1 MDREETMAMFN
12 LAKREIDL
20 KIVYCGPGMCGKT
33 TNLQHIHKMLGP
45 QKCGELVSLATKD
58 DRTLFFDFL
67 LIERYISGLKTHFHL
82 YTVPGQVQYALT
94 RRAVLMGVDG
104 VVFVVDSQTSKLQD
118 NIESLKDL
126 EEHLR
131 FYKKDLRALPFVLQY
146 NKRDLP
152 DITPV
157 NKLNTMLNAMNVPA
171 FESSAV
177 TGMGV
182 AATLNEIC
190 KMVQKQMDSSTAK
203 TKR

>member
-1 MDREETMAMFN
+1 MAMFN
-12 LAKREIDL
+12 LEKREIDL

-33 TNLQHIHKMLGP
+33 TNLQCIHKMLGP
-45 QKCGELVSLATKD
+45 RQCGELISLPTLN

-67 LIERYISGLKTHFHL
+67 LMERYISEFKTRFHL

-104 VVFVVDSQTSKLQD
+104 VVFVVDSQTDKLQD
-118 NIESLKDL
+118 NIASLKDL
-126 EEHLR
+126 EEQLR
-131 FYKKDLRALPFVLQY
+131 FYKKHLSTLPFVLQY

-152 DITPV
+152 TIMPAAE
-157 NKLNTMLNAMNVPA
+157 LNARLNSLNSPV

-182 AATLNEIC
+182 AATLNAIC
-190 KMVQKQMDSSTAK
+190 TIVQKNMERSTTNK
-203 TKR
+203 KL

>member
-1 MDREETMAMFN
+1 MAMFN

-33 TNLQHIHKMLGP
+33 TNLQRIHKMLGP
-45 QKCGELVSLATKD
+45 QQRGELVSLATKD

-67 LIERYISGLKTHFHL
+67 SIERYISGCKTRFHL
-82 YTVPGQVQYALT
+82 YTVPGQVQYSLT
-94 RRAVLMGVDG
+94 RRAVLMGADG

-126 EEHLR
+126 GEHLR
-131 FYKKDLRALPFVLQY
+131 FYRKDLTTFPFVLQY

-152 DITPV
+152 NILPV
-157 NKLNTMLNAMNVPA
+157 DELNTLFNSLNVPA

-182 AATLNEIC
+182 AATLNAIC
-190 KMVQKQMDSSTAK
+190 KIVQKHMDSSTAMK
-203 TKR
+203 KL

>member
-1 MDREETMAMFN
+1 MVMFN

-33 TNLQHIHKMLGP
+33 TNLQFIHKMLGP
-45 QKCGELVSLATKD
+45 RQCGDLVSLPTLN

-67 LIERYISGLKTHFHL
+67 LMERYISGFKTRFHL

-104 VVFVVDSQTSKLQD
+104 VVFVVDSQTSMLQE
-118 NIESLKDL
+118 NIDSLKDL
-126 EEHLR
+126 GDHLR
-131 FYKKDLRALPFVLQY
+131 FYKKDLNTFPFVLQY

-152 DITPV
+152 TIMPV
-157 NKLNTMLNAMNVPA
+157 DKLNTMFNTMDVPA
-171 FESSAV
+171 FESSAI
-177 TGMGV
+177 TGRGV
-182 AATLNEIC
+182 AATLDAIC
-190 KMVQKQMDSSTAK
+190 KIVQKNIDNGTAK

>member
-1 MDREETMAMFN
+1 MVMFN

-20 KIVYCGPGMCGKT
+20 KIVYCGPGLCGKT
-33 TNLQHIHKMLGP
+33 TNLQCIHKMLGP
-45 QKCGELVSLATKD
+45 QQCGELVSLPTLN

-67 LIERYISGLKTHFHL
+67 LMERYISGFKTRFHL

-118 NIESLKDL
+118 NIVSLKDL
-126 EEHLR
+126 GEHLR
-131 FYKKDLRALPFVLQY
+131 FYKKDLTSLPFVLQY

-152 DITPV
+152 TIMPV
-157 NKLNTMLNAMNVPA
+157 DKLNATFNSINNIPA
-171 FESSAV
+171 FESSAL

-182 AATLNEIC
+182 AATLNAIC
-190 KMVQKQMDSSTAK
+190 KIAVKHMDSGMAK
-203 TKR
+203 NKR

>member
-1 MDREETMAMFN
+1 MAMFN
-12 LAKREIDL
+12 LTKREIDL

-33 TNLQHIHKMLGP
+33 TNLQCIHKMLGP
-45 QKCGELVSLATKD
+45 QQRGELVSLATKD

-67 LIERYISGLKTHFHL
+67 SIERYISGFKTRFHL

-126 EEHLR
+126 GEHLR
-131 FYKKDLRALPFVLQY
+131 FYKKDLNTFPLVLQY

-152 DITPV
+152 NIIPV
-157 NKLNTMLNAMNVPA
+157 DVLNATFNRLNKIPT

-190 KMVQKQMDSSTAK
+190 KVVQRNLENDTVKKKQG
-203 TKR
+203 

>member
-1 MDREETMAMFN
+1 MVMFN

-33 TNLQHIHKMLGP
+33 TNLQFIHKMLGP
-45 QKCGELVSLATKD
+45 KQCGDLVSLPTLN

-67 LIERYISGLKTHFHL
+67 LMERYISGFKTRFHL

-104 VVFVVDSQTSKLQD
+104 VVFVVDSQTSMLQE
-118 NIESLKDL
+118 NIDSLKDL
-126 EEHLR
+126 GDHLR
-131 FYKKDLRALPFVLQY
+131 FYKKDLNTFPFVLQY

-152 DITPV
+152 TIMPV
-157 NKLNTMLNAMNVPA
+157 DKLNTMFNTMDVPA
-171 FESSAV
+171 FESSAI
-177 TGMGV
+177 TGRGV
-182 AATLNEIC
+182 AATLDAIC
-190 KMVQKQMDSSTAK
+190 KIVQKNIDNSTAK